1 MKKNVTL
8 LTACIVCAAGIAIGA
23 CADEVVEKIQ
33 AEVRQDFTVKIDGEV
48 KTFQSADG
56 KTVYPILYEG
66 TTYLPLRAIGNIMGK
81 TVYWYEADK
90 LIELKDEDSTV
101 TDADVIVPE
110 NGNNGNNS
118 NKDKNGNNGNGNNG
132 NGQLNPG
139 LTPTADEITLDKAK
153 SIAFE
158 KAGVTEADV
167 TLTKARLEMDDGIRK
182 YDIEFVDLRPDSKN
196 IEYSAEIRA
205 SDGVLIDWDIDEK
218 YIVGGSGGGTSNSG
232 KTEPAPSGEITAD
245 QAKAIAL
252 QKAGLNEADVTG
264 MKVETDTEH
273 GTKQYEVE
281 FRQGRKE
288 YSAEIN
294 AADGSIIKWEAEN
307 D

>member
-8 LTACIVCAAGIAIGA
+8 LTACILCAAGIAIGA

-33 AEVRQDFTVKIDGEV
+33 AEVRPDFTVKIDGEV
-48 KTFQSADG
+48 KTFKSADG

-90 LIELKDEDSTV
+90 LVELKDEGSTV

-110 NGNNGNNS
+110 NGNT
-118 NKDKNGNNGNGNNG
+118 GNNGSGNSG
-132 NGQLNPG
+132 GKLDTG

-153 SIAFE
+153 SIAFA
-158 KAGVTEADV
+158 KAGVTEADI

-182 YDIEFVDLRPDSKN
+182 YDIEFVDLRQDSKSV
-196 IEYSAEIRA
+196 EYSAEIRA
-205 SDGVLIDWDIDEK
+205 SDGALIDWDIDEK
-218 YIVGGSGGGTSNSG
+218 YMAGGGSSG
-232 KTEPAPSGEITAD
+232 AAGVPSGEITAD

-264 MKVETDTEH
+264 MKVETDMEH
-273 GTKQYEVE
+273 GSKRYEVE

-294 AADGSIIKWEAEN
+294 ASDGSMVKWEAEN

>member
-1 MKKNVTL
+1 MKKSVTL
-8 LTACIVCAAGIAIGA
+8 LTACILCAAGIAIGA

-33 AEVRQDFTVKIDGEV
+33 AEVRPDFTVKIDGEV
-48 KTFQSADG
+48 KTFKSADG

-90 LIELKDEDSTV
+90 LVELKDEGSTV
-101 TDADVIVPE
+101 TDADVIVPDKNN
-110 NGNNGNNS
+110 NGNNGNN
-118 NKDKNGNNGNGNNG
+118 GNGS
-132 NGQLNPG
+132 GQLNSG

-182 YDIEFVDLRPDSKN
+182 YDIEFVDLRMDSKS

-218 YIVGGSGGGTSNSG
+218 YMVGGGSGGTANAASS
-232 KTEPAPSGEITAD
+232 EITAD

-252 QKAGLNEADVTG
+252 QKAGLSEADVTG
-264 MKVETDTEH
+264 MKVETDMEH
-273 GTKQYEVE
+273 GAKRYEVE

-294 AADGSIIKWEAEN
+294 AADGSVVKWEAEN